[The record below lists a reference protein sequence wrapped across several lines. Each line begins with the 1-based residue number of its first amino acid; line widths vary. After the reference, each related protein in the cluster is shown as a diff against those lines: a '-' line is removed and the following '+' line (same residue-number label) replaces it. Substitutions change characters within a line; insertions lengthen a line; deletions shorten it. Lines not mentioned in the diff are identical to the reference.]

1 MRVRAVRS
9 RRFGPTGINPPCRPM
24 ILPTD
29 VLTCSLYSS
38 PTALGVLTSC
48 IASDQASIATKLTR
62 CVHPWGLL
70 QSTMVRHM
78 EPMIRRGQMK
88 DVAHKTLG
96 DLGLGQV
103 PVLSVGPDARVIDA
117 INMISKNKVGQTTC
131 AS

>member
-1 MRVRAVRS
+1 M
-9 RRFGPTGINPPCRPM
+9 
-24 ILPTD
+24 

-38 PTALGVLTSC
+38 PTALGDLISL
-48 IASDQASIATKLTR
+48 DQAAIAAKLTR
-62 CVHPWGLL
+62 CVHPRGLL